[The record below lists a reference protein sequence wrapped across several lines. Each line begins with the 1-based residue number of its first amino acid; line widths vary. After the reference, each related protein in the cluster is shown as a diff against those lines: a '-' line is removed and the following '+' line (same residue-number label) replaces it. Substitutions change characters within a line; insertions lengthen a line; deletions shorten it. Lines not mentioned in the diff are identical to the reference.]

1 MPFLGKNFKKN
12 KEKKEKIKSE
22 KNKNGVSSVSFGRT
36 DAKVNTRNKEFSNRG
51 GNVFFNTIALENLC
65 FDALVCVSLKS
76 AIVLAISA

>member
-51 GNVFFNTIALENLC
+51 GNVFF
-65 FDALVCVSLKS
+65 
-76 AIVLAISA
+76 